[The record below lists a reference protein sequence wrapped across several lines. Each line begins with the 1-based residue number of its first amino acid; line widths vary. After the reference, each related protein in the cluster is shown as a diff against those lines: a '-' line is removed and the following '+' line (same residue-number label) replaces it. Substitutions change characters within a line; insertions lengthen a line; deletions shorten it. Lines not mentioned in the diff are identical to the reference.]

1 MLFFF
6 YNNTLFHIYIQG
18 KNYKYWK
25 KLEKKSNKI
34 TVYRVASLNNVSYFV
49 FYNEIMTDNKIEI
62 ETKNESYLT
71 FCLRD
76 LFYFQPT

>member
-1 MLFFF
+1 MLFFLQQHF
-6 YNNTLFHIYIQG
+6 ISYLHTKEKLQIL
-18 KNYKYWK
+18 K
-25 KLEKKSNKI
+25 KTRKKSNKI

-49 FYNEIMTDNKIEI
+49 FYNEIMTDNKIKI

>member
-6 YNNTLFHIYIQG
+6 FTTTLFHIYLQR
-18 KNYKYWK
+18 KNYKNCK

-34 TVYRVASLNNVSYFV
+34 TVYRVASLNNSYFV
-49 FYNEIMTDNKIEI
+49 FYVEIMTDNKIKI

>member
-6 YNNTLFHIYIQG
+6 YKNTLFHIYLQR
-18 KNYKYWK
+18 KNYKNCK
-25 KLEKKSNKI
+25 KLEKKSTKI

-49 FYNEIMTDNKIEI
+49 LYIEIMTDNKIKI

>member
-1 MLFFF
+1 MLFFLQQHF
-6 YNNTLFHIYIQG
+6 ISYLHRKEKLQIL
-18 KNYKYWK
+18 K
-25 KLEKKSNKI
+25 KTRKKCNKI
-34 TVYRVASLNNVSYFV
+34 TVYRLASLNNVSYFV
-49 FYNEIMTDNKIEI
+49 FYNEIMTDNKIKI